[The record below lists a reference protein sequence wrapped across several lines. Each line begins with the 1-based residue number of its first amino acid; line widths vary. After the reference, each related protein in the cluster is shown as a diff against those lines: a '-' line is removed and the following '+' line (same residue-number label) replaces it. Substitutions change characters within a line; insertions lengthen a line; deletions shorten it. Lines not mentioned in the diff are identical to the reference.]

1 MLKAQQRL
9 LDFNDNNNNKFNMAK
24 ANKTALKIINFTSL

>member
-9 LDFNDNNNNKFNMAK
+9 LDFNDNNNNKFNMVK
-24 ANKTALKIINFTSL
+24 EQSSTKNY